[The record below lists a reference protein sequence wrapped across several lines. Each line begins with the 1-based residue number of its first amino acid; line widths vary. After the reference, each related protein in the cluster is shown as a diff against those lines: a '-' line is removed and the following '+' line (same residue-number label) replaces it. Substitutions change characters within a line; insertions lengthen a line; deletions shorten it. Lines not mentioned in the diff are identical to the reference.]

1 MNSFSSENDQTRED
15 NVLERIAQIV
25 GQRNIPSGE
34 IHIGDD
40 AAVLSPFLGQVVIS
54 TDVAVYG
61 IHLDI
66 ELFSLEDLG
75 FKAVTSALSDLAAM
89 GARPRGLTV
98 AVSAPPGVDLEQLHR
113 GVARASEVTGCP
125 VVGGDL
131 SSAND
136 VSVTVSVFGE
146 VPPGKAVIRTG
157 AQDGDE
163 IFVTG
168 ALGRASAGLRL
179 RRGGAP
185 LNDELVQ
192 AQCRPLP
199 LLDEGTAARESGASA
214 MMDLSD
220 GIGLDLHRLADASKV
235 GFALSQ
241 IPVAESATMQEAI
254 SGGEDY
260 ELLITTNDPG
270 KLKSTFLE
278 RGLREPISIGM
289 IISDQASRTLLGQP
303 FEKQGWE
310 HQL

>member
-1 MNSFSSENDQTRED
+1 MSSFSSENGQARED

-25 GQRNIPSGE
+25 GRRNIPSGE

-61 IHLDI
+61 VHLEID
-66 ELFSLEDLG
+66 LFSLEDLG

-89 GARPRGLTV
+89 GAHPRGLTV
-98 AVSAPPGVDLEQLHR
+98 AVSAPPGVDIEQLHR
-113 GVARASEVTGCP
+113 GIALASEVTGCP

-131 SSAND
+131 SSATD
-136 VSVTVSVFGE
+136 ISVTVSVFGE
-146 VPPGKAVIRTG
+146 VPLAQAVLRTG
-157 AQDGDE
+157 ARSGDE

-168 ALGRASAGLRL
+168 VLGRASAGLRL
-179 RRGGAP
+179 RRGGAA
-185 LNDELVQ
+185 LKDELVQ

-199 LLDEGTAARESGASA
+199 RLDEGVAARESGASA

-220 GIGLDLHRLADASKV
+220 GIGLDLHRLATASNV
-235 GFALSQ
+235 GFAVTQ
-241 IPVAESATMQEAI
+241 IPVAVGATLQEAI

-260 ELLITTNDPG
+260 ELLITTSDPE
-270 KLKSTFLE
+270 KLRTTFLD
-278 RGLREPISIGM
+278 RGLREPISIGT
-289 IISDQASRTLLGQP
+289 IVSDPASRTLDGHP